1 MFCGII
7 RSVMLQQPIED
18 THEKILATT
27 THLVAVYG
35 CAGVSMRLVGK
46 HVPIAQSVIYH
57 YYADKDSLLKAM
69 YDRANRML
77 GQNRQALPQPKS
89 ATKRLENIIRF
100 QIEHAELVVAVLKY
114 YLHYREDF
122 AKQESGTL
130 PEKAILH
137 VEEVLEYGHQTG
149 EWVVTDLPTQSKILA
164 HAINGYLLEY
174 YPHMPTGKSART
186 LVGALVEFTK
196 SSLAPRS

>member
-1 MFCGII
+1 
-7 RSVMLQQPIED
+7 MLQHTPED
-18 THEKILATT
+18 THEKILSSTT
-27 THLVAVYG
+27 QLVAVYG

-69 YDRANRML
+69 YNRANRML
-77 GQNRQALPQPKS
+77 GQHRQALSQPKS
-89 ATKRLENIIRF
+89 ATKRLENIIQF
-100 QIEHAELVVAVLKY
+100 QIDHAELVVSVLKY

-122 AKQESGTL
+122 VQQESGTL

-137 VEEVLEYGHQTG
+137 VEEVLEYGHQVG
-149 EWVVTDLPTQSKILA
+149 EWVVTDLPTQSKIVA

-186 LVGALVEFTK
+186 LVNALVTFTK
-196 SSLAPRS
+196 SALTPQL